1 MSFLHRAAVLNGKA
15 WVKQVILKYPGPTPL
30 LALMSGAMQIYTKAQ
45 DQGVSF
51 CSSLS
56 PYNQTLGFGFLL

>member
-30 LALMSGAMQIYTKAQ
+30 LALMSGAMWIYTKA
-45 DQGVSF
+45 
-51 CSSLS
+51 
-56 PYNQTLGFGFLL
+56 